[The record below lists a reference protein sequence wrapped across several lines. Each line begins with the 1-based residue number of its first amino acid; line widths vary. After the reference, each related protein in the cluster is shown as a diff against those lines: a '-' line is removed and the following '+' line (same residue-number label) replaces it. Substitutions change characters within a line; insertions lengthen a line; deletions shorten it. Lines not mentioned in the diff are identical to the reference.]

1 MNPEAKP
8 PAAPW
13 LVRAFHE
20 LQRRRHLVLHGN
32 IDDLVRWKHRY
43 VPLAQALN
51 DFLGML
57 GFTVI
62 GRYSLADGLSF
73 ADEQAHRLAWQTV
86 TGGAPAPHSPH
97 ASTQASA
104 TGSTRS
110 EVDSSSSRHLRESL
124 FQQRPPEARNAS
136 EALSMIRRLLSQ
148 PAAGCAVVIDLADL
162 LLGPE
167 GQADEH
173 YAANM
178 AQLRQTLAE
187 ATDVTLNDG
196 MTLRNTLVFVSRDLG
211 ALPVWLRESPYVAA
225 VLAERPGPVERAD
238 LLTEQA
244 PRLQGAPEL
253 SDVDLKRSIE
263 VLAAITDGMTVRDIQ
278 AIEVTSRI
286 TGIGAAAP
294 RRLIAR
300 HRFGLRPDPW
310 ELLDIAKVR
319 NAEPTLN
326 ERVMGQPTAVSAVVD
341 VLVNARIGIDF
352 VSGDADSSSRPKG
365 VFFFVGPTGVGKT
378 ELAKAVAELV
388 FEDESAVRRFDMS
401 EYSQEHA
408 SERLTG
414 APPGFVGHEHGGV
427 LTNWVR
433 ERPFSVILF
442 DEIEKAHPK
451 IFDKFLQIID
461 DGRLTDGQ
469 GQTVYFSHTIVIFT
483 SNQGAATL
491 QAGFSGDTPPYSRI
505 QDHFSAAVQT
515 LFTEELHRPEL
526 LGRLGNGIVVFDV
539 LREEV
544 IERIAGKFLTQICDS
559 ARARGYELV
568 LDLPAINRAI
578 VGQLMHTGLSLGA
591 RPIRNPLLEKWVRV
605 PLNRWILQNSPSPGT
620 RIWVRDGE
628 NAPPFTIEAH
638 PDQTVS

>member
-1 MNPEAKP
+1 MNPDAKP

-32 IDDLVRWKHRY
+32 VDDLVRWKHRY
-43 VPLAQALN
+43 VPLSQALK
-51 DFLGML
+51 DFLAML

-62 GRYSLADGLSF
+62 GRYSLGDGLTF
-73 ADEQAHRLAWQTV
+73 ADERAHRLAWQAV
-86 TGGAPAPHSPH
+86 NGGTPAPHSPY
-97 ASTQASA
+97 ASTQAS
-104 TGSTRS
+104 GSGS
-110 EVDSSSSRHLRESL
+110 AWSDVDRTSSRTLRESL
-124 FQQRPPEARNAS
+124 FQQRPPEARNAT
-136 EALSMIRRLLSQ
+136 EALTMIRRLLGQ
-148 PAAGCAVVIDLADL
+148 PSAGCAVVIDLADL

-167 GQADEH
+167 GQSDEH

-178 AQLRQTLAE
+178 AQLRLTLAE
-187 ATDVTLNDG
+187 AREVTLGDG
-196 MTLRNTLVFVSRDLG
+196 VALRNTLVFVSRDIG
-211 ALPVWLRESPYVAA
+211 VLPIWLRESPHVAA
-225 VLAERPGPVERAD
+225 VLAERPGPVERYD
-238 LLTEQA
+238 LLAEHA
-244 PRLQGAPEL
+244 PRLQGAQEL

-263 VLAAITDGMTVRDIQ
+263 VLAAVTDGMTVRDIQ

-286 TGIGAAAP
+286 TGIGATAP

-469 GQTVYFSHTIVIFT
+469 GQTVYFSHAIVIFT

-491 QAGFSGDTPPYSRI
+491 QAGFSDGTPPYSHI
-505 QDHFSAAVQT
+505 QEHFSAAVQT
-515 LFTEELHRPEL
+515 LFTEDLHRPEL

-544 IERIAGKFLTQICDS
+544 IERIAGKFLAQICDS

-578 VGQLMHTGLSLGA
+578 VGQLLRTGLSLGA

-628 NAPPFTIEAH
+628 GAPPFTIEAH
-638 PDQTVS
+638 PDQTAS